1 MPARRRF
8 PRWIVP
14 ALWAAFILS
23 MATDL
28 GSGENTGA
36 VLGPVFAWLRVG
48 PEGAA
53 FFHGAFRALGHVAAY
68 AAFALLVLWAARAT
82 HPRPVTLSLLLALA
96 LATVDETVQ
105 GLWVP
110 TRAGD
115 VVDVLLDGGAAAC
128 ALWWA
133 TRCQRRVTPGL
144 DLS

>member
-1 MPARRRF
+1 MPVRRRF

-23 MATDL
+23 MATNL

-36 VLGPVFAWLRVG
+36 VLDPVFAWLGVG
-48 PEGAA
+48 PDTAA

-68 AAFALLVLWAARAT
+68 ATFALLVLWAARAT
-82 HPRPVTLSLLLALA
+82 HPRPATLALLLALA
-96 LATVDETVQ
+96 LAAVDETVQ

-110 TRAGD
+110 TRTGD

-133 TRCQRRVTPGL
+133 TRYRRPVAPVP
-144 DLS
+144 DRS